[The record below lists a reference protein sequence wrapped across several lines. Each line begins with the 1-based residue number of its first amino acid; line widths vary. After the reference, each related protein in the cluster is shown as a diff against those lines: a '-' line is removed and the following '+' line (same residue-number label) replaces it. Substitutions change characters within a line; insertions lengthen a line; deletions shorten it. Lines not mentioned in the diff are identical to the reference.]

1 MANTINEQDEFVKLL
16 EESYNYKFSV
26 ADVVK
31 GIVIK
36 QENDGFLVDI
46 GAKTEAFLPN
56 REITNN
62 QVDDKNYSDYLA
74 INDVKEFYILK
85 EEGDDEDGR
94 IVLSL
99 KKLSCAKAWQELQNA
114 KYSNET
120 ITAKVVLIVRGGV
133 IVEVSDLRG
142 FVPASQLRT
151 GAPFDGL
158 IGQDIE
164 VKVLEA
170 DAKRNKLILSQR
182 QAVAEQ
188 REQVVDEIISNLEVG
203 SVVKGQVV
211 RIADFGAFI
220 DINGIDGLLPISE
233 ISWQRI
239 KHPSDVISLGETVEV
254 KIIKIDNE
262 LKRISLSLK
271 RMGEDPWQQI
281 EGQFEEGQIITGT
294 VNKVTG
300 FGAFINIFPG
310 VEALLPVSEM
320 SNENVNPFNEFKVG
334 DSVEVLIKKFTPQEH
349 RIALSIK
356 DINKDA

>member
-1 MANTINEQDEFVKLL
+1 MANILNEQDEFVRLL

-31 GIVIK
+31 GLVIK

-62 QVDDKNYSDYLA
+62 QVADRNYSEYLT

-85 EEGDDEDGR
+85 EEGDDENGR

-114 KYSNET
+114 KYNNET
-120 ITAKVVLIVRGGV
+120 VTAKVALIVRGGV
-133 IVEVSDLRG
+133 IVEVADLRG

-188 REQVVDEIISNLEVG
+188 REQVVDEIISQLEVG
-203 SVVKGQVV
+203 SVVKGEVV
-211 RIADFGAFI
+211 RIADFGGFI
-220 DINGIDGLLPISE
+220 DINGVDGLLPISE

-239 KHPSDVISLGETVEV
+239 KHPSDVISLGQELEV
-254 KIIKIDNE
+254 KILKIDMDM
-262 LKRISLSLK
+262 KRISLSLK
-271 RMGEDPWQQI
+271 RMGENPWESI
-281 EGQFEEGQIITGT
+281 ENEFKEGQVIKGT
-294 VNKVTG
+294 VNKVTS
-300 FGAFINIFPG
+300 FGAFINIYPG
-310 VEALLPVSEM
+310 VEALLPSAEM
-320 SNENVNPFNEFKVG
+320 EPANANPFNIYNVG
-334 DSVEVLIKKFTPQEH
+334 DEVEVLIKKFTPQEH
-349 RIALSIK
+349 RIALSVK
-356 DINKDA
+356 DIQK

>member
-1 MANTINEQDEFVKLL
+1 MTNTVNEQDEFVRLL
-16 EESYNYKFSV
+16 EESYNYKFST

-62 QVDDKNYSDYLA
+62 QVNDKDFSEYLT

-85 EEGDDEDGR
+85 EEEDDENDR
-94 IVLSL
+94 ILLSL

-114 KYSNET
+114 KYNNET
-120 ITAKVVLIVRGGV
+120 ITAKVVMVVRGGV

-188 REQVVDEIISNLEVG
+188 RDQVVDNVLATLEE
-203 SVVKGQVV
+203 GQIVSGNVV
-211 RIADFGAFI
+211 RITDFGAFV

-239 KHPSDVISLGETVEV
+239 KHPSDVLTLGDTIEV

-271 RMGEDPWQQI
+271 RMGENPWQQI
-281 EGQFEEGQIITGT
+281 EGQFEEGQTVKGT
-294 VNKVTG
+294 VNKVTT

-310 VEALLPVSEM
+310 VEALLPVAEM
-320 SNENVNPFNEFKVG
+320 SDENVNPFNLFKVG
-334 DSVEVLIKKFTPQEH
+334 DEVDVLIKKFTPKEH
-349 RIALSIK
+349 RIALSVK
-356 DINKDA
+356 DIQK